1 MYVYKVYIRT
11 FYVAEHATAKHHP
24 CKSSAA
30 PFAQTLL
37 HKKETRED
45 KEDEEEDRD
54 ITLAIIMSSRVVAQV
69 SSRRGGRLLSSL
81 LFSSSS
87 SNTPH
92 ARTFPDSVS
101 LWGQIHRRSSSS
113 LFVVD
118 DDVVKGRA
126 TSKKLFFTT
135 CARAGA
141 AAAGGEE
148 EEGGETSSSSSSSS
162 ESEDDGEKNNNSSS
176 SNKRLTRKDKGSYAG
191 MLTEIDSYESHE
203 FRRTNLYD
211 TREHIGLEENREKVL
226 NELLE
231 RVEEI
236 TSSEEYEARWAKERA
251 EMEEEEKNGTERIL
265 EWETNLVLEAG
276 GTQDHGLNKKVSLKV
291 NVDALMKETGLSE
304 EAMDYIKAICG
315 KRFLKKTNE
324 IRIVCRRYA
333 DREHNRQWCL
343 RALYELIEEGQKE
356 FQSGGFKREDIIE
369 LNAKRRNELGD
380 SATYVSQN

>member
-1 MYVYKVYIRT
+1 MSQSKR
-11 FYVAEHATAKHHP
+11 KHN
-24 CKSSAA
+24 SAA
-30 PFAQTLL
+30 AFAQNLL
-37 HKKETRED
+37 QYTTIHKKETRED
-45 KEDEEEDRD
+45 KEEDRD
-54 ITLAIIMSSRVVAQV
+54 ITLAIVMSSRVVAQV
-69 SSRRGGRLLSSL
+69 SSRRGGRFLSSL
-81 LFSSSS
+81 LFSSS

-92 ARTFPDSVS
+92 ARTFSDASL
-101 LWGQIHRRSSSS
+101 LWGQIHHRSSSS

-118 DDVVKGRA
+118 DDVVVKGRA
-126 TSKKLFFTT
+126 TSKKMFFTT
-135 CARAGA
+135 CARARA

-148 EEGGETSSSSSSSS
+148 EEGRETSSSSSSS
-162 ESEDDGEKNNNSSS
+162 ESEDAGEKNDNNTSK

-211 TREHIGLEENREKVL
+211 TREHVGLEENREKVL

-236 TSSEEYEARWAKERA
+236 TSSEEYKAALAKEMA

-356 FQSGGFKREDIIE
+356 FPSGGFKREDIIE

>member
-1 MYVYKVYIRT
+1 M
-11 FYVAEHATAKHHP
+11 
-24 CKSSAA
+24 
-30 PFAQTLL
+30 
-37 HKKETRED
+37 
-45 KEDEEEDRD
+45 
-54 ITLAIIMSSRVVAQV
+54 
-69 SSRRGGRLLSSL
+69 
-81 LFSSSS
+81 
-87 SNTPH
+87 
-92 ARTFPDSVS
+92 
-101 LWGQIHRRSSSS
+101 
-113 LFVVD
+113 
-118 DDVVKGRA
+118 
-126 TSKKLFFTT
+126 FFTT
-135 CARAGA
+135 CARARA

-148 EEGGETSSSSSSSS
+148 EEGGETSSSSSSS
-162 ESEDDGEKNNNSSS
+162 ESEDVGEKNDNNTSK

-211 TREHIGLEENREKVL
+211 TREHVGLEENREKVL

-236 TSSEEYEARWAKERA
+236 TSSEEYKAAWAKEMA

-356 FQSGGFKREDIIE
+356 FPSGGFKREDIIE

>member
-1 MYVYKVYIRT
+1 MSQSKR
-11 FYVAEHATAKHHP
+11 KHN
-24 CKSSAA
+24 SAA
-30 PFAQTLL
+30 PFAPKLL

-45 KEDEEEDRD
+45 KEDKEEDRD
-54 ITLAIIMSSRVVAQV
+54 ITLAIVMSSRVVAQV
-69 SSRRGGRLLSSL
+69 SSRRGGRFLYSL

-87 SNTPH
+87 DTPH
-92 ARTFPDSVS
+92 ARTFPDASL
-101 LWGQIHRRSSSS
+101 LWGQMHHRSSSS
-113 LFVVD
+113 MFVVD
-118 DDVVKGRA
+118 DDVVVKGRA
-126 TSKKLFFTT
+126 TGKKMFFTT
-135 CARAGA
+135 CARARA

-148 EEGGETSSSSSSSS
+148 EEGGETSSSSSSS
-162 ESEDDGEKNNNSSS
+162 ESEDVGEKNDNNTSK

-211 TREHIGLEENREKVL
+211 TREHVGLEENREKVL

-236 TSSEEYEARWAKERA
+236 TSSEEYKAALAKEMA

-356 FQSGGFKREDIIE
+356 FPSGGFKREDIIE

>member
-1 MYVYKVYIRT
+1 MSQSKR
-11 FYVAEHATAKHHP
+11 KHN
-24 CKSSAA
+24 SAA
-30 PFAQTLL
+30 PFAQKLL
-37 HKKETRED
+37 QYTTIHKKETRED
-45 KEDEEEDRD
+45 KGDKEEDRD
-54 ITLAIIMSSRVVAQV
+54 ITHAIIMSSRVVAQV
-69 SSRRGGRLLSSL
+69 SSRRGGRFLSSL
-81 LFSSSS
+81 LFSSS

-92 ARTFPDSVS
+92 ARTFPDASS
-101 LWGQIHRRSSSS
+101 WGQIHHRSSSS

-118 DDVVKGRA
+118 DDVVVKGGRA
-126 TSKKLFFTT
+126 TSKKMFFTT
-135 CARAGA
+135 SARAGA

-148 EEGGETSSSSSSSS
+148 EEGGETSSSSSSS
-162 ESEDDGEKNNNSSS
+162 ESGDVGEKNDNNNSSS
-176 SNKRLTRKDKGSYAG
+176 KSNKRLTRKEKGSYAG

-211 TREHIGLEENREKVL
+211 TREHVGLEENREKVL

-236 TSSEEYEARWAKERA
+236 TSSEEYKAAWAKEMA

-356 FQSGGFKREDIIE
+356 FPSGGFKREDIIE

>member
-1 MYVYKVYIRT
+1 MSQSKR
-11 FYVAEHATAKHHP
+11 KHN
-24 CKSSAA
+24 SAA
-30 PFAQTLL
+30 PFAQNLL
-37 HKKETRED
+37 QYTTIHKKETRED
-45 KEDEEEDRD
+45 KEDKEEDRD
-54 ITLAIIMSSRVVAQV
+54 ITLAIVMSSRVVAQV
-69 SSRRGGRLLSSL
+69 SSRRGGRFLSSL

-87 SNTPH
+87 DTPH
-92 ARTFPDSVS
+92 ARTFPDASL
-101 LWGQIHRRSSSS
+101 LWGQMHHRSSSS
-113 LFVVD
+113 MFVVD
-118 DDVVKGRA
+118 DDVVVKGRA
-126 TSKKLFFTT
+126 TSKKMFFTT
-135 CARAGA
+135 CARARA

-148 EEGGETSSSSSSSS
+148 EEGGETSSSSSSS
-162 ESEDDGEKNNNSSS
+162 ESEDVGEKNDNNTSK

-211 TREHIGLEENREKVL
+211 TREHVGLEENREKVL

-236 TSSEEYEARWAKERA
+236 TSSEEYKAALAKEMA

-356 FQSGGFKREDIIE
+356 FPSGGFKREDIIE

>member
-1 MYVYKVYIRT
+1 MSQSKR
-11 FYVAEHATAKHHP
+11 KHN
-24 CKSSAA
+24 SAA
-30 PFAQTLL
+30 PFAQKLL
-37 HKKETRED
+37 HKKEKRED
-45 KEDEEEDRD
+45 KEDKEEDRD
-54 ITLAIIMSSRVVAQV
+54 ITLAIVMSSRVVAQV
-69 SSRRGGRLLSSL
+69 SSRRGGRFLSSL

-87 SNTPH
+87 KSFSNHTSH
-92 ARTFPDSVS
+92 ARTFPD
-101 LWGQIHRRSSSS
+101 WGQIHRSSSS

-118 DDVVKGRA
+118 DDVVVKGGRA
-126 TSKKLFFTT
+126 TSKKMFFTT
-135 CARAGA
+135 CARARA

-148 EEGGETSSSSSSSS
+148 EEGGETSSSSSSS
-162 ESEDDGEKNNNSSS
+162 ESEDAGEKNNNNNSSKNK
-176 SNKRLTRKDKGSYAG
+176 NKRLTRKDKGSYAG

-211 TREHIGLEENREKVL
+211 TREHVGLEENREKVL

-236 TSSEEYEARWAKERA
+236 TSSEEYKAAWAKEMA

-356 FQSGGFKREDIIE
+356 FPSGGFKREDIIE

>member
-1 MYVYKVYIRT
+1 MSQRKR
-11 FYVAEHATAKHHP
+11 KHN
-24 CKSSAA
+24 SAA
-30 PFAQTLL
+30 PFAQNLL
-37 HKKETRED
+37 HYTTIHKKETRED
-45 KEDEEEDRD
+45 KEDKEEDRD
-54 ITLAIIMSSRVVAQV
+54 ITLAIVMSSRVVAQV
-69 SSRRGGRLLSSL
+69 SSRRGGRFLSSL
-81 LFSSSS
+81 LFSSS

-92 ARTFPDSVS
+92 ARTFPDASL
-101 LWGQIHRRSSSS
+101 LWGQIHHRSSSS

-118 DDVVKGRA
+118 DDVVVKGRA
-126 TSKKLFFTT
+126 TSKKMFFTT
-135 CARAGA
+135 CARARA

-148 EEGGETSSSSSSSS
+148 EEGRETSSSSSSS
-162 ESEDDGEKNNNSSS
+162 ESEDVGEKNNNNTSK

-211 TREHIGLEENREKVL
+211 TREHVGLEENREKVL

-236 TSSEEYEARWAKERA
+236 TSSEEYKAAWAKEMA

-356 FQSGGFKREDIIE
+356 FPSRGFKREDIIE

>member
-1 MYVYKVYIRT
+1 M
-11 FYVAEHATAKHHP
+11 
-24 CKSSAA
+24 
-30 PFAQTLL
+30 
-37 HKKETRED
+37 
-45 KEDEEEDRD
+45 
-54 ITLAIIMSSRVVAQV
+54 
-69 SSRRGGRLLSSL
+69 
-81 LFSSSS
+81 
-87 SNTPH
+87 
-92 ARTFPDSVS
+92 
-101 LWGQIHRRSSSS
+101 
-113 LFVVD
+113 FVVD
-118 DDVVKGRA
+118 DDVVVKGGRA
-126 TSKKLFFTT
+126 TSKKMFFTT
-135 CARAGA
+135 SARAGA

-148 EEGGETSSSSSSSS
+148 EEGGETSSSSSSS
-162 ESEDDGEKNNNSSS
+162 ESEDAGEKNDNNNSSKS
-176 SNKRLTRKDKGSYAG
+176 KNKRLTRKDKGSYAG

-211 TREHIGLEENREKVL
+211 TREHVGLEENREKVL

-236 TSSEEYEARWAKERA
+236 TSSEEYKAALAKEMA

-356 FQSGGFKREDIIE
+356 FPSGGFKREDIIE